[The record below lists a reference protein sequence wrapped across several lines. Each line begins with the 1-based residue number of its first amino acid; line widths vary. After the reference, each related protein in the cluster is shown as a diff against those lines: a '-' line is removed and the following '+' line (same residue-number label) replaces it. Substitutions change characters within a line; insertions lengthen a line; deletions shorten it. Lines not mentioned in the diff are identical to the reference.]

1 MFLFTTPASPQT
13 DKTAGQAGPSAGNP
27 VVDAIRTGSER
38 TGADFGYLLSTARR
52 ESSLDPD
59 AKATSSSATGL
70 FQFIEQTWLGVVK
83 GTGQNH
89 GLTPYSQAITEKG
102 GRFDV
107 TDPSMKAQILALRND
122 PKVAAIMAG
131 ELTRKNAAMLSSS
144 LGRQP
149 SEGELYAAHFMGAS
163 GAADLIRAAS
173 TQPTTRAADL
183 FPDQAASNKAI
194 FYDKGTGQAR
204 SVSEVHALLVSG
216 QGKLAVPSVPQLS
229 GDPSTWLGS
238 RPTEQ
243 PLAAAYV
250 EGGPAMHGL
259 FRTEGPRGPVN
270 QAVEK
275 LWSRPA
281 SASASTQDAPRFFPR
296 SEGTLKPTASPTVA
310 PVSGNGRSVVPTP
323 QVLAPKPADVPL
335 PPARTA
341 AVQVQTPAQVPLL
354 GQVKAAAQAP
364 AAAPAAKQTQPAAAR
379 RGQPLDL
386 LAFMKPGIRS

>member
-1 MFLFTTPASPQT
+1 MFLFTTPASPAP
-13 DKTAGQAGPSAGNP
+13 DKAAGSAATGAANP

-38 TGADFGYLLSTARR
+38 TGADFGYLLSTAKR
-52 ESSLDPD
+52 ESSLDPE
-59 AKATSSSATGL
+59 AKAGSSSATGL

-83 GTGQNH
+83 GTGSNH
-89 GLTPYSQAITEKG
+89 GLAPYSQAITEKA

-107 TDPSMKAQILALRND
+107 ADPAMKAQILALRSD

-131 ELTRKNAAMLSSS
+131 ELTRKNSASLSSA

-149 SEGELYAAHFMGAS
+149 SEGELYAAHFMGAN

-173 TQPTTRAADL
+173 TQPTTKAADL

-194 FYDKGTGQAR
+194 FYDRTTGQAR
-204 SVSEVHALLVSG
+204 SVSEVHALLVAG
-216 QGKLAVPSVPQLS
+216 QGKLAVPAMPQLS

-238 RPTEQ
+238 RPSER
-243 PLAAAYV
+243 PLATAYV

-281 SASASTQDAPRFFPR
+281 SAVVPSQDVPRFFPR
-296 SEGTLKPTASPTVA
+296 TDSIK
-310 PVSGNGRSVVPTP
+310 
-323 QVLAPKPADVPL
+323 AD
-335 PPARTA
+335 
-341 AVQVQTPAQVPLL
+341 
-354 GQVKAAAQAP
+354 AP
-364 AAAPAAKQTQPAAAR
+364 AAAAPAGTTARAVAPPASQQMARAADVPVPSARPTAPVTAFTARPTRESAASQTTARQTPARQTPAR
-379 RGQPLDL
+379 EGKPLDL